1 MLQNRSTFAP
11 GPTATAATAT
21 GEMSTLQRTVLKNV
35 YLWMASGLAVTGL
48 TSTYVASNDAIV
60 GALAQTPML
69 LFGLIIAELGLV
81 FYLSARIHKMTP
93 AAISAAFMGYALLN
107 GVTLSLVFL
116 AYTGASIAR
125 AFFLAGGMFAAMSV
139 YAVTTKRNLASW
151 GSYLFMGLIGIIL
164 ASVVNIFLASAA
176 LDWLIS
182 LVGVGIFLGLT
193 AYDTQ
198 RILALTDQAA
208 AGMNETRYIQL
219 SAMGALRL
227 YLDFINLF
235 LFLLRLLG
243 GRD

>member
-1 MLQNRSTFAP
+1 MLQNRSTFTP
-11 GPTATAATAT
+11 GPAVGNAVAA
-21 GEMSTLQRTVLKNV
+21 GEMSSLQRNVLKNV

-69 LFGLIIAELGLV
+69 LVGLIIAELGLV
-81 FYLSARIHKMTP
+81 FYLSARIHKMSPT
-93 AAISAAFMGYALLN
+93 AISIAFMGYALLN

-116 AYTGASIAR
+116 AYTGASIAK
-125 AFFLAGGMFAAMSV
+125 AFFLAAGMFGAMSI

-198 RILALTDQAA
+198 RVLALTDQAA
-208 AGMNETRYIQL
+208 SGMNETRYIQL